1 MELQEQLD
9 TLQERGIGVAA
20 ISYDTVDVVSDFSK
34 RRGITFPLLAD
45 PESRVI
51 KSFGILNTVAEEGV
65 GDKANDPGVQADV
78 AKYVSAFG
86 ANSMIV
92 GTPYPGTFILNRDGI
107 VTSRF
112 FEEF

>member
-9 TLQERGIGVAA
+9 TLQQRGIGVAA
-20 ISYDTVDVVSDFSK
+20 ISYDTVDVVSDFSE

-65 GDKANDPGVQADV
+65 GIKL
-78 AKYVSAFG
+78 
-86 ANSMIV
+86 MIQV
-92 GTPYPGTFILNRDGI
+92 FKQTLQNMFLRSVPTA
-107 VTSRF
+107 
-112 FEEF
+112 